1 MQAFTIRQLK
11 NNPSTVIRAAEADA
25 MAVVTNRDQ
34 PTALVVALDRL
45 GVADT
50 AAVRSGLALTLIQS
64 GSVSTAAAARIA
76 GLELPRFLELLSSLK
91 IPLTSSDPADTRSD
105 LEAARRW
112 LGLDAAPSNA

>member
-11 NNPSTVIRAAEADA
+11 SNPSTVIRAAEADA

-34 PTALVVALDRL
+34 PTALVVAFDRL

-76 GLELPRFLELLSSLK
+76 GLELPCFLELLSSLK

-105 LEAARRW
+105 LDAARRW
-112 LGLDAAPSNA
+112 LGLDSAPSNT